1 MRLAR
6 RDAASAAIP
15 CGSLFAKS
23 DNMKKQK
30 KFSLKTM
37 TDIKVFL
44 LFLLDNIG
52 YPIDHTALI
61 GIVSEN
67 TDEIIFD
74 YDECLRELSD
84 DGHLLFDEYNGEKY
98 YMISDTGRM
107 IAAQLYDSLDKEFRE
122 RSLKYAAKY
131 TSLSKSG
138 SSFSATVEETP
149 EKRYKVTMRASD
161 SRGEVLCASIT
172 VTSRSEAEQMKRNYE
187 AKPDGVYRGIL
198 FSATGRLEF
207 LS

>member
-1 MRLAR
+1 
-6 RDAASAAIP
+6 
-15 CGSLFAKS
+15 
-23 DNMKKQK
+23 
-30 KFSLKTM
+30 M

-52 YPIDHTALI
+52 YPIEHSSIIEMVA
-61 GIVSEN
+61 EN
-67 TDEIIFD
+67 TDEILFD

-84 DGHLLFDEYNGEKY
+84 DGHLLFDEYEGEKY

-107 IAAQLYDSLDKEFRE
+107 IASELYDSLDREFRE

-131 TSLSKSG
+131 TSLSKRG
-138 SSFSATVEETP
+138 AIISATVTET
-149 EKRYKVTMRASD
+149 ENKRYKVTMSARDES
-161 SRGEVLCASIT
+161 GEYMSATIT
-172 VTSRSEAEQMKRNYE
+172 VTSREEAERIKFNYE

>member
-1 MRLAR
+1 MRV
-6 RDAASAAIP
+6 
-15 CGSLFAKS
+15 FNVMKE
-23 DNMKKQK
+23 NMRKK
-30 KFSLKTM
+30 KFTLRTM

-44 LFLLDNIG
+44 LFLLNNIG
-52 YPIDHTALI
+52 YPIDHTSVI
-61 GIVSEN
+61 GMVSEN
-67 TDEIIFD
+67 TDEILID

-107 IAAQLYDSLDKEFRE
+107 IASELYDNLDKEFRE

-138 SSFSATVEETP
+138 ASVDTSVTEIDG
-149 EKRYKVTMRASD
+149 KRYMVTLSSSD
-161 SRGEVLCASIT
+161 SRGVLMSTSIA
-172 VTSRSEAEQMKRNYE
+172 VGSREEAERIRKNFE
-187 AKPDGVYRGIL
+187 ARPDGVYRGIL
-198 FSATGRLEF
+198 FSVTGRLEF